1 MLEVGIKGSA
11 SFLVEESKTA
21 KVVGSGNVELLSSP
35 MMIALMEKAA
45 WTSVAPYLPEGA
57 GTVGILLEVRHV
69 KPTPVGMRVSAESE
83 LIEIKGKRLVFRITA
98 SDEQGLI
105 GEGIHE
111 RAMVDEVSF
120 QEKAQG
126 K

>member
-105 GEGIHE
+105 GEGIHG

>member
-1 MLEVGIKGSA
+1 MLAVGIKGSA

-45 WTSVAPYLPEGA
+45 WTSVAPYLPEGT
-57 GTVGILLEVRHV
+57 GTVGILLEVKHV

-120 QEKAQG
+120 QEKAKG

>member
-11 SFLVEESKTA
+11 SFIVEESKTA